1 MIQLTPQNIKIGAR
15 AANKNEAIRA
25 VGQVLVESGF
35 IEPGYIDSMIGREGQ
50 ANTYLGNGI
59 SIPHGMAK
67 DRELIRATGIS
78 VVQLPD
84 GVEWGPGKVA
94 HLIVGIAAKS
104 DEHLGVLA
112 ALTDVLD
119 DPSRAETLAKTNDPT
134 DIIDALSRGP
144 AEEAGAPGEAPA
156 VGAEVPPGAHHLDV
170 KITFSAGMHA
180 RPATVFVDIASPFK
194 SDISVQRGVKIAN
207 GKSMASIL
215 KLGAACGETIR
226 LIAVGPDAEEALR
239 ALKEGVESGLGDEEE
254 VKEVITEAD
263 KWVPV
268 SGGHALTG
276 VSASPGL
283 AVGPVY
289 QFQTTHIVVEDKPQD
304 ADSEKLA
311 LKRAIATA
319 NEQITDIYEQVSKQ
333 SGKGQAA
340 IFRAHLA
347 LLNDSEIFQEVS
359 TQIETSH
366 SAAWSWQHAIERRA
380 LELKQI
386 EDDRLAERAADLH
399 DIGQRVL
406 RLLAGAEHG
415 APHLPDH
422 PVTLVADDLTPSDT
436 AQLDPKRI
444 LGLCTA
450 SGGPTAHTAI
460 IARSLDIPCVVGAG
474 AAVFDVKT
482 DTTCILDG
490 SAGKL
495 YIEPSKED
503 LESAKRF
510 QVDLANRR
518 NEEYATRYEPAVMTD
533 GHRVEVVGNIGKAAE
548 AVAAVE
554 AGAEGIGLMRTEFLF
569 LERDTP
575 PSEEEQFEA
584 YSEMTRALNGLPL
597 ILRTLDIGG
606 DKIASYI
613 SLPKEENPF
622 LGVRGIRL
630 CLRQPGIFL
639 PQLRAIYRASK
650 TGPIKIM
657 FPMISTLEELQEA
670 KQVAEQVRQELGVP
684 PVEIGIMVEVPSTVL
699 IAAELAKEVD
709 FFSIGTNDLTQYTL
723 AMDRMHAALAKNV
736 DGLHPAVL
744 RMIDMT
750 VRAAKGAGK
759 WVGVCGGVAGDPLGA
774 AILSGLGVVELSM
787 SLPSIAA
794 VKASLRK
801 IKLSDAQNLARR
813 GLACSTASEVRQL
826 TH

>member
-1 MIQLTPQNIKIGAR
+1 MIQLTPQNIRIGAR
-15 AANKNEAIRA
+15 AGTKNEAIRA
-25 VGQVLVESGF
+25 AGQVLVESGF
-35 IEPGYIDSMIGREGQ
+35 IEPGYIESMIGREGQ

-78 VVQLPD
+78 VVQLPE

-119 DPSRAETLAKTNDPT
+119 DPGKAQLLAKTKDPS
-134 DIIDALSRGP
+134 DIIAGLSREAAQPG
-144 AEEAGAPGEAPA
+144 AEPEGAPP
-156 VGAEVPPGAHHLDV
+156 PPGAHHVDA
-170 KITFSAGMHA
+170 KIVGSAGMHA
-180 RPATVFVDIASPFK
+180 RPATVFADLASEFQ
-194 SDISVQRGVKIAN
+194 SDIRVQYGTKIAN
-207 GKSMASIL
+207 GKSMAAIL
-215 KLGAACGETIR
+215 KLGTPCGQAIR
-226 LIAVGPDAEEALR
+226 IIASGPDAEAALK
-239 ALKEGVESGLGDEEE
+239 ALKEAVDSGLGDVEEIR
-254 VKEVITEAD
+254 EVITEAD

-276 VSASPGL
+276 VSASPGI
-283 AVGPVY
+283 AIGPVY

-304 ADSEKLA
+304 PESEKLA
-311 LKRAIATA
+311 LKRAIAAA
-319 NEQITDIYEQVSKQ
+319 NEQITDIYDQVSKQ

-347 LLNDSEIFQEVS
+347 LLNDAEIFQEVS
-359 TQIETSH
+359 THIEAGH
-366 SAAWSWQHAIERRA
+366 SAAWSWQHAIERRS

-386 EDDRLAERAADLH
+386 ENERLAERAADLH

-415 APHLPDH
+415 APRLPDH
-422 PVTLVADDLTPSDT
+422 PVILVADDLTPSDT

-474 AAVFDVKT
+474 AAVLEVT
-482 DTTCILDG
+482 SEQTCILDG

-495 YIEPSKED
+495 YIEPNAED
-503 LESAKRF
+503 VESAKRF

-518 NEEYATRYEPAVMTD
+518 NEEYSTRYEPAVFAD

-548 AVAAVE
+548 ATAAVE

-575 PSEEEQFEA
+575 PSEDEQYEA

-613 SLPKEENPF
+613 SLAKEENPF

-639 PQLRAIYRASK
+639 PQLRAIYRAST

-657 FPMISTLEELQEA
+657 FPMISTLEELHEA
-670 KQVAEQVRQELGVP
+670 KQVAEQVRQELGVA

-699 IAAELAKEVD
+699 MAAEFAKHVD
-709 FFSIGTNDLTQYTL
+709 FFSVGTNDLTQYTL

-736 DGLHPAVL
+736 DGLHPAIL

-774 AILSGLGVVELSM
+774 AILSGLGVAELSM

-794 VKASLRK
+794 VKSSLRK
-801 IKLSDAQNLARR
+801 IKLADAEKLARR
-813 GLACSTASEVRQL
+813 ALACSTAAEVRQL
-826 TH
+826 SH

>member
-1 MIQLTPQNIKIGAR
+1 MIQLTPQNIRIGAR
-15 AANKNEAIRA
+15 AGSKNEAIRA
-25 VGQVLVESGF
+25 AGQVLVESGF
-35 IEPGYIDSMIGREGQ
+35 IEPGYIESMIGREGQ

-78 VVQLPD
+78 VVQLPE

-119 DPSRAETLAKTNDPT
+119 DPAKAELLAKTNDPN
-134 DIIDALSRGP
+134 DIIAGLSR
-144 AEEAGAPGEAPA
+144 EAAQPTPEPEGAPP
-156 VGAEVPPGAHHLDV
+156 PPGAHHVDA
-170 KITFSAGMHA
+170 KIVGSAGMHA
-180 RPATVFVDIASPFK
+180 RPATVFADLAGQFE
-194 SDISVQRGVKIAN
+194 SDIRVQYGTKIAN
-207 GKSMASIL
+207 GKSMAAIL
-215 KLGAACGETIR
+215 KLGTPGGQTIR
-226 LIAVGPDAEEALR
+226 IIACGPDAEPALK
-239 ALKEGVESGLGDEEE
+239 ALKEAVDSGLGDVEETRE
-254 VKEVITEAD
+254 AITEAD

-276 VSASPGL
+276 VSASPGI
-283 AVGPVY
+283 AIGPVY
-289 QFQTTHIVVEDKPQD
+289 QFQTTHILVEDKPQD
-304 ADSEKLA
+304 PESEKLA
-311 LKRAIATA
+311 LKRAIAAA
-319 NEQITDIYEQVSKQ
+319 NEQITDIYDQVSKQ

-347 LLNDSEIFQEVS
+347 LLNDAEIFQEVS
-359 TQIETSH
+359 THVETGH
-366 SAAWSWQHAIERRA
+366 SAAWGWHHAIERRSM
-380 LELKQI
+380 ELKQI
-386 EDDRLAERAADLH
+386 ENERLAERAADLH

-415 APHLPDH
+415 APRLPDH
-422 PVTLVADDLTPSDT
+422 AVILVADDLTPSDT

-460 IARSLDIPCVVGAG
+460 IARSLDIPCIVGAG
-474 AAVFDVKT
+474 AAVLEVDSER
-482 DTTCILDG
+482 TCILDG

-495 YIEPSKED
+495 YIEPNAED
-503 LESAKRF
+503 VESAKRF
-510 QVDLANRR
+510 QVDLASRR
-518 NEEYATRYEPAVMTD
+518 NEEYATRYEPAVFTD

-548 AVAAVE
+548 ATAAVE

-575 PSEEEQFEA
+575 PSEDEQYEA

-613 SLPKEENPF
+613 SLAKEENPF

-639 PQLRAIYRASK
+639 PQLRAIYRAST

-657 FPMISTLEELQEA
+657 FPMISTLEELHEA

-699 IAAELAKEVD
+699 MAAEFAKHVD
-709 FFSIGTNDLTQYTL
+709 FFSVGTNDLTQYTL

-736 DGLHPAVL
+736 DGLHPAIL

-774 AILSGLGVVELSM
+774 AILSGLGVAELSM

-794 VKASLRK
+794 VKSSLRK
-801 IKLSDAQNLARR
+801 IKLADAEKLARR
-813 GLACSTASEVRQL
+813 ALACSTAAEVRQL
-826 TH
+826 NH

>member
-1 MIQLTPQNIKIGAR
+1 MIQLTPQNIRIGAR
-15 AANKNEAIRA
+15 AGSKNEAIRA
-25 VGQVLVESGF
+25 AGQVLVESGF
-35 IEPGYIDSMIGREGQ
+35 IEPGYIESMIGREGQ

-78 VVQLPD
+78 VVQLPE

-119 DPSRAETLAKTNDPT
+119 DPAQAELLAKTKDAN
-134 DIIDALSRGP
+134 DIIAGLSR
-144 AEEAGAPGEAPA
+144 EAGQPSAEPE
-156 VGAEVPPGAHHLDV
+156 GAQPPPGAHHVDA
-170 KITFSAGMHA
+170 KIVGSAGMHA
-180 RPATVFVDIASPFK
+180 RPATVFSDLATQFE
-194 SDISVQRGVKIAN
+194 SDIRVQYGTKIAN
-207 GKSMASIL
+207 GKSMAAIL
-215 KLGAACGETIR
+215 KLGTPGGQSIR
-226 LIAVGPDAEEALR
+226 IIASGPDAEAALK
-239 ALKEGVESGLGDEEE
+239 ALKEAVDSGLGDVEETRE
-254 VKEVITEAD
+254 AITEAD

-276 VSASPGL
+276 VSASPGI
-283 AVGPVY
+283 AIGPVY
-289 QFQTTHIVVEDKPQD
+289 QFQTTHIVIEDKPGD
-304 ADSEKLA
+304 PEAEKLA

-319 NEQITDIYEQVSKQ
+319 NEQITDIYDQVSKQ

-347 LLNDSEIFQEVS
+347 LLNDAEIFQEVS
-359 TQIETSH
+359 THIDTGH
-366 SAAWSWQHAIERRA
+366 SAAWSWQHAIERRSM
-380 LELKQI
+380 ELKQI
-386 EDDRLAERAADLH
+386 ENERLAERAADLH

-415 APHLPDH
+415 APRLPDH
-422 PVTLVADDLTPSDT
+422 PVILVADDLTPSDT

-460 IARSLDIPCVVGAG
+460 IARSLDIPCVVGSG
-474 AAVFDVKT
+474 AAVLEVT
-482 DTTCILDG
+482 SERTCILDG

-495 YIEPSKED
+495 YIEPNAED
-503 LESAKRF
+503 VEAAKRF
-510 QVDLANRR
+510 QVDLGNRR
-518 NEEYATRYEPAVMTD
+518 NEEYATRYEPAVFTD
-533 GHRVEVVGNIGKAAE
+533 GYRVEVVGNIGKAAE
-548 AVAAVE
+548 AAAAVE

-569 LERDTP
+569 LDRDTP
-575 PSEEEQFEA
+575 PSEDEQFEA

-613 SLPKEENPF
+613 SLAKEENPF

-639 PQLRAIYRASK
+639 PQLRAIYRAST

-657 FPMISTLEELQEA
+657 FPMISTLEDLYEA
-670 KQVAEQVRQELGVP
+670 KQVAEQVRQELGVA

-699 IAAELAKEVD
+699 MAAEFAKHVD

-736 DGLHPAVL
+736 DGLHPAIL

-774 AILSGLGVVELSM
+774 AILSGLGVTELSM

-794 VKASLRK
+794 VKSSLRK
-801 IKLSDAQNLARR
+801 IKRADAENLARR
-813 GLACSTASEVRQL
+813 ALACSTAAEVRQL
-826 TH
+826 NH

>member
-1 MIQLTPQNIKIGAR
+1 MIQLTPQNIRIGAR
-15 AANKNEAIRA
+15 AGSKNEAIRA
-25 VGQVLVESGF
+25 AGQVLVESGF
-35 IEPGYIDSMIGREGQ
+35 IEPGYIESMIGREGQ

-78 VVQLPD
+78 VVQLPE

-119 DPSRAETLAKTNDPT
+119 DPAQAELLAKTKDAN
-134 DIIDALSRGP
+134 DIIAGLSR
-144 AEEAGAPGEAPA
+144 EAGQPSAEPEGAPP
-156 VGAEVPPGAHHLDV
+156 PPGAHHVDA
-170 KITFSAGMHA
+170 KIVGSAGMHA
-180 RPATVFVDIASPFK
+180 RPATVFSDLATQFE
-194 SDISVQRGVKIAN
+194 SDIRVQYGTKIAN
-207 GKSMASIL
+207 GKSMAAIL
-215 KLGAACGETIR
+215 KLGTPGGQSIR
-226 LIAVGPDAEEALR
+226 IIASGPDAEAALK
-239 ALKEGVESGLGDEEE
+239 ALKEAVDSGLGDVEETR
-254 VKEVITEAD
+254 EVITEAD

-276 VSASPGL
+276 VSASPGI
-283 AVGPVY
+283 AIGPVY
-289 QFQTTHIVVEDKPQD
+289 QFQTTHIVIEDKPGD
-304 ADSEKLA
+304 PESEKLA

-319 NEQITDIYEQVSKQ
+319 NEQITDIYDQVSKQ

-347 LLNDSEIFQEVS
+347 LLNDAEIFQEVS
-359 TQIETSH
+359 THVDSGH
-366 SAAWSWQHAIERRA
+366 SAAWSWQHAIERRSM
-380 LELKQI
+380 ELKQI
-386 EDDRLAERAADLH
+386 ENERLAERAADLH

-415 APHLPDH
+415 APRLPDH
-422 PVTLVADDLTPSDT
+422 PVILVADDLTPSDT

-460 IARSLDIPCVVGAG
+460 IARSLDIPCVVGSG
-474 AAVFDVKT
+474 AAVLEVT
-482 DTTCILDG
+482 SERTCILDG

-495 YIEPSKED
+495 YIEPNAED
-503 LESAKRF
+503 VEAAKRF
-510 QVDLANRR
+510 QVDLGNRR
-518 NEEYATRYEPAVMTD
+518 NEEYATRYEPAVFTD

-548 AVAAVE
+548 AAAAVE

-569 LERDTP
+569 LDRETP
-575 PSEEEQFEA
+575 PSEDEQFEA

-613 SLPKEENPF
+613 SLAKEENPF

-639 PQLRAIYRASK
+639 PQLRAIYRAST

-657 FPMISTLEELQEA
+657 FPMISTLEELHEA
-670 KQVAEQVRQELGVP
+670 KQVAEQVRQELGVA

-699 IAAELAKEVD
+699 MAAEFAKHVD

-736 DGLHPAVL
+736 DGLHPAIL

-774 AILSGLGVVELSM
+774 AILSGLGVTELSM

-794 VKASLRK
+794 VKSSLRK
-801 IKLSDAQNLARR
+801 IKRADAENLARR
-813 GLACSTASEVRQL
+813 ALACSTAAEVRQL
-826 TH
+826 NH

>member
-1 MIQLTPQNIKIGAR
+1 MIQLTPQNIRIGAR
-15 AANKNEAIRA
+15 AASKNEAIRA
-25 VGQVLVESGF
+25 AGQVLVESGF
-35 IEPGYIDSMIGREGQ
+35 IEPGYIESMIGREGQ

-78 VVQLPD
+78 VVQLPE

-119 DPSRAETLAKTNDPT
+119 DPAKAELLAKTKDAN
-134 DIIDALSRGP
+134 DIIAGLSRDAAQP
-144 AEEAGAPGEAPA
+144 TPEPEGAPP
-156 VGAEVPPGAHHLDV
+156 PPGAHHVDA
-170 KITFSAGMHA
+170 KIVGSAGMHA
-180 RPATVFVDIASPFK
+180 RPATAFADIASQFE
-194 SDISVQRGVKIAN
+194 SDIRVQYGTRIAN
-207 GKSMASIL
+207 GKSMAAIL
-215 KLGAACGETIR
+215 KLGTPGGQAIR
-226 LIAVGPDAEEALR
+226 IIASGPDAEAALK
-239 ALKEGVESGLGDEEE
+239 ALKEAVDSGLGDVEETRE
-254 VKEVITEAD
+254 AITEAD

-276 VSASPGL
+276 VSASPGI
-283 AVGPVY
+283 AIGPVY

-304 ADSEKLA
+304 PEAEKLA

-319 NEQITDIYEQVSKQ
+319 NEQITDIYDQVSKQ

-347 LLNDSEIFQEVS
+347 LLNDAEIFQEVS
-359 TQIETSH
+359 THIDAGH
-366 SAAWSWQHAIERRA
+366 SAAWAWQHAIERRSM
-380 LELKQI
+380 ELKQI
-386 EDDRLAERAADLH
+386 ENERLAERAADLH

-406 RLLAGAEHG
+406 RVLAGAEHG
-415 APHLPDH
+415 APRLPDH
-422 PVTLVADDLTPSDT
+422 PVILVADDLTPSDT

-474 AAVFDVKT
+474 AAVLEVT
-482 DTTCILDG
+482 SEQTCILDG

-495 YIEPSKED
+495 YIQPNAED
-503 LESAKRF
+503 VESAKRF
-510 QVDLANRR
+510 QVDLGNRR
-518 NEEYATRYEPAVMTD
+518 NEEYATRYEPAVFTD
-533 GHRVEVVGNIGKAAE
+533 GHRIEVVGNIGKAAE
-548 AVAAVE
+548 AATAVE

-569 LERDTP
+569 LDRDTP
-575 PSEEEQFEA
+575 PSEDEQYEA

-613 SLPKEENPF
+613 SLAKEENPF

-639 PQLRAIYRASK
+639 PQLRAIYRAST

-657 FPMISTLEELQEA
+657 FPMISTLEELHEA

-699 IAAELAKEVD
+699 MAAEFAEHVD
-709 FFSIGTNDLTQYTL
+709 FFSVGTNDLTQYTL

-736 DGLHPAVL
+736 DGLHPAIL

-774 AILSGLGVVELSM
+774 AILSGLGVTELSM

-794 VKASLRK
+794 VKSSLRK
-801 IKLSDAQNLARR
+801 IKRADAEKLARR
-813 GLACSTASEVRQL
+813 ALACSTASEVRQL
-826 TH
+826 SH